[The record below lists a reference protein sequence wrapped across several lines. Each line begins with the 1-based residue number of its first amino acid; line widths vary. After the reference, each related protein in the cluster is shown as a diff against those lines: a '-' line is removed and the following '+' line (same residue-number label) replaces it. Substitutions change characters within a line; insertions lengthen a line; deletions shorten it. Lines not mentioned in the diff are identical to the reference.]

1 MYTKTE
7 FSFPSQSGLC
17 DIHAAKYLPE
27 GAPKAVFQI
36 AHGMAEHFER
46 YEKFIAVLCEAGLA
60 VFVNDHIGHGKSV
73 ASEEDKGYFGKDTW
87 HTMVAD
93 CHTLYETAHAEYPD
107 LPYFFFGHSM
117 GSFVAREYAREYG
130 QDLAGAIFCGTGGS
144 NPAVSIGIALS
155 KMIAGCKGERHR
167 SKFINGMAFG
177 AYNKKFAG
185 RTEFDWLTK
194 DTTVVDDYIAD
205 PDCGYL
211 FTLNGYITL
220 FDVLREVS
228 TPACYEQIRKDLPML
243 LVAGKMDPVGNFG
256 KGVSEVCDKLV
267 ATGHDKVEMHLYDD
281 CRHEILNESEMFQ
294 EVCSDILAF
303 VNENLSK

>member
-7 FSFPSQSGLC
+7 FSFPSASGLA
-17 DIHAAKYLPE
+17 DIHAAKYVPNVE
-27 GAPKAVFQI
+27 PKAVFQI
-36 AHGMAEHFER
+36 SHGMAEHFER
-46 YEKFIAVLCEAGLA
+46 YEAFIDVLCEAGL
-60 VFVNDHIGHGKSV
+60 VVYTNDHIGHGKSV
-73 ASEEDKGYFGKDTW
+73 ASPDDKGYFGAGTW
-87 HTMVAD
+87 HNMIDD
-93 CHTLYETAHAEYPD
+93 CHTVYETAHAAYPD

-130 QDLAGAIFCGTGGS
+130 ADLAGAIFCGTGGG
-144 NPAVSIGIALS
+144 NPAVGIGIALA
-155 KMIAGCKGERHR
+155 KMIAGIKGERHR

-177 AYNKKFAG
+177 AYNKQFAG

-194 DTTVVDDYIAD
+194 DTTVVDAYIAD

-220 FDVLREVS
+220 FDVLRTVS
-228 TPACYEQIRKDLPML
+228 SPACYQEIPKDLPIL

-267 ATGHDKVEMHLYDD
+267 ASGHTKVDMHLYDD

-294 EVCSDILAF
+294 EVCGDILAF
-303 VNENLSK
+303 VNANIA